1 MNETAPSSQQLITL
15 EPCPFCGSKAVLF
28 VDCFKQ
34 FRIDCSSSVRQSLCF
49 FARINGGMVPR
60 FDRAEEAAAAWNRRA
75 SAPAEPAADL
85 TDCRISSPEESR

>member
-1 MNETAPSSQQLITL
+1 MTAAPAPSNQHLITL

-34 FRIDCSSSVRQSLCF
+34 FRIDCASSIRQQHCF

-60 FDRAEEAAAAWNRRA
+60 FDRAEEAASAWNQRA
-75 SAPAEPAADL
+75 AAPAEPAADL
-85 TDCRISSPEESR
+85 TGCPFSSPEAQ